1 MGLRTVAMEE
11 LAAATSPRRM
21 SQSELAG
28 ELGMTPQVVS
38 KWVNGLSRPDDEAR
52 AKIERLLG
60 IPAAD
65 WDREVPA
72 PQAPPK
78 KTRNRKRNP
87 KPRKAA

>member
-1 MGLRTVAMEE
+1 MRSVAMEE

-38 KWVNGLSRPDDEAR
+38 KWVNGLSRPDAVAR
-52 AKIERLLG
+52 EKIERLLG

-65 WDREVPA
+65 WDREA
-72 PQAPPK
+72 RASQAPTK
-78 KTRNRKRNP
+78 KTGGKKRSP
-87 KPRKAA
+87 KPRRAA